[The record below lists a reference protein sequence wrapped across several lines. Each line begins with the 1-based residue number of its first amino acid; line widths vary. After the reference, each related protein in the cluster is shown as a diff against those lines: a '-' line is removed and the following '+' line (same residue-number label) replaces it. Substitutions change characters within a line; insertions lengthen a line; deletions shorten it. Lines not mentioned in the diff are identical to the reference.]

1 MKVTKVCILN
11 GKTYTRE
18 IPKLTPELLERIE
31 SRGGELI
38 QNVAPNLSPADREF
52 LITGTPPNVWDEI
65 FGEE

>member
-18 IPKLTPELLERIE
+18 ISKLTPELLERIE

-38 QNVAPNLSPADREF
+38 QNVAPNLSASDREF